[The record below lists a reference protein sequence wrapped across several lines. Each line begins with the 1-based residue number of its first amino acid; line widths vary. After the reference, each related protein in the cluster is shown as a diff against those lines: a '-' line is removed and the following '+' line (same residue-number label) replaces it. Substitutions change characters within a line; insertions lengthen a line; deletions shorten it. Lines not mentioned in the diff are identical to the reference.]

1 MPISVPTN
9 LLRLFSSSF
18 LTPLLNLPCCVSAS
32 IILPDISVKTLSTLV
47 ELLKNGTSLQD
58 DSSTSSVKDLAKLL
72 GIRLGSI
79 SVNTEAGE
87 QMPSNVP
94 MGSGRFTRSSS
105 SSLLLSAKQK
115 ASRPQLRKSVPSN
128 AAANNVIRNIK
139 TEANTDP
146 SNDGIG
152 VTKYHCEICKKQFS
166 GTTPLAFHY
175 CKHFYKDLQNL
186 NFPDFIEDTRCTKCE
201 KTFPDKKAMLC
212 HIGVKHK
219 FINTVLASNGY
230 GKLPLGVAE
239 SSSATANIR
248 IKTEKQTVVGVAN
261 NLRNK
266 SRTPASKP
274 KPQEKSDTPRSRQTR
289 NSKDIKEVRW
299 CEICNKEL
307 ENVSQLANHMIG
319 SHMLRFIKEKFAP
332 LYNGKECTECGKN
345 YTKNAVWQHLGSV
358 HNKLD
363 EVLVERGYRPLKTIT
378 TPKMKKVVVKREK
391 PDEDPSADE
400 DYQLPNLFESIL
412 PSSSEQVQEDQDSN
426 PFDLSSM
433 VTDPLM
439 S

>member
-1 MPISVPTN
+1 
-9 LLRLFSSSF
+9 
-18 LTPLLNLPCCVSAS
+18 
-32 IILPDISVKTLSTLV
+32 
-47 ELLKNGTSLQD
+47 
-58 DSSTSSVKDLAKLL
+58 
-72 GIRLGSI
+72 
-79 SVNTEAGE
+79 
-87 QMPSNVP
+87 
-94 MGSGRFTRSSS
+94 
-105 SSLLLSAKQK
+105 
-115 ASRPQLRKSVPSN
+115 
-128 AAANNVIRNIK
+128 
-139 TEANTDP
+139 
-146 SNDGIG
+146 
-152 VTKYHCEICKKQFS
+152 
-166 GTTPLAFHY
+166 
-175 CKHFYKDLQNL
+175 
-186 NFPDFIEDTRCTKCE
+186 
-201 KTFPDKKAMLC
+201 MLC

-239 SSSATANIR
+239 SSAANIR
-248 IKTEKQTVVGVAN
+248 IKTEKQTVVGVAS

-274 KPQEKSDTPRSRQTR
+274 KPQEKSADTPKSRQTR

-319 SHMLRFIKEKFAP
+319 SHMLRYIKEKFAP

-345 YTKNAVWQHLGSV
+345 YNKNAVWQHLGSV

-363 EVLVERGYRPLKTIT
+363 EVLVEKGYRPLKTIT

-412 PSSSEQVQEDQDSN
+412 PSSSGQDQDDQDSN
-426 PFDLSSM
+426 PFDLASM